1 MQIECQAGCLL
12 LARRG
17 DLVEVNLIISTQ
29 FEESWGTK
37 TIKQRR
43 LTDDRDRLIDS
54 LRSVLL
60 DMNVLHAATLHI
72 YRVSD
77 FLSHY
82 FLSSGYY
89 SKIHSQRMCESLMIL
104 HPHCTLTS
112 HEHAYASVVLHG

>member
-29 FEESWGTK
+29 FEESLGTK

-72 YRVSD
+72 YRLYD
-77 FLSHY
+77 LIFCP
-82 FLSSGYY
+82 
-89 SKIHSQRMCESLMIL
+89 IIL
-104 HPHCTLTS
+104 FQVPIIPK
-112 HEHAYASVVLHG
+112 EIPK